1 MTTHA
6 KKSERGYAE
15 PGEKRRNVT
24 VPTPV
29 VEAGTFAPVPV
40 AGLVGGLIGTAL
52 VSPALH
58 RRRADDDILGG
69 TEVPASTQ
77 AVLSRRRGRGS
88 SLPQGF
94 ARRMERGFGVPLG
107 DVRVHT
113 DGESGELARQMQST
127 AFTLGSDIY
136 FSRGSY
142 APSTA
147 RGQHLLAHELAHV
160 AQQPSSAGSGRGSSA
175 VTVGHAA
182 DPAEAQADRVADTV
196 LRTLGAGDGCGAAPP
211 VAPAVGGE
219 QRRPAGLT
227 DSAALNRD
235 GRARTETAASHR
247 GRLRSHRDG
256 RVQHRAIARC
266 PGQPASDGL
275 SRYCRTSGA
284 APRRAR
290 CDAARPAPERIRGP
304 P

>member
-6 KKSERGYAE
+6 KSERGHAE
-15 PGEKRRNVT
+15 PDEKRRNVT

-40 AGLVGGLIGTAL
+40 AGLVGGLVDGLIGTAP

-88 SLPQGF
+88 SLPEGF
-94 ARRMERGFGVPLG
+94 ARRMERGFGVSLG

-160 AQQPSSAGSGRGSSA
+160 AQQSSSAGSGGAGRPL
-175 VTVGHAA
+175 TVGHAA

-196 LRTLGAGDGCGAAPP
+196 LRTLGTADGAAL
-211 VAPAVGGE
+211 
-219 QRRPAGLT
+219 RRRSL
-227 DSAALNRD
+227 R
-235 GRARTETAASHR
+235 RWAASS
-247 GRLRSHRDG
+247 G
-256 RVQHRAIARC
+256 VQQA
-266 PGQPASDGL
+266 
-275 SRYCRTSGA
+275 
-284 APRRAR
+284 
-290 CDAARPAPERIRGP
+290 
-304 P
+304 